1 MLADAT
7 AKRDVLLKDTGRIR
21 AEVIESKNSNTLLIA
36 QNKQLEHE
44 LERLE
49 TYAEQLN
56 SNINDVMVDYRT

>member
-1 MLADAT
+1 MLSDAT
-7 AKRDVLLKDTGRIR
+7 AKRDMLLKDTGRIR